1 MEQINQNSQHQT
13 NKVVGLAVHIEG
25 DKSGFVS
32 KAAIDKFKT
41 GIKST
46 QLYNL
51 QDLINKYVKSEF
63 QLTQVSKSETEVKF
77 SLVEKPK
84 AKQPVIINDSKQKLR
99 EKLRE
104 KYNTRTNSSAN
115 ETKYSIGQEN
125 SSVMIK
131 DVIKLIQEKHPT
143 HRIIDIT
150 NILDPDTYVE
160 YQKANYF
167 TNIVMVAERTESNQQ
182 VFVPRSNSEKSNIM
196 VMSQGSFRTFNYE
209 LMNLV
214 IDSVVEII
222 KTN

>member
-1 MEQINQNSQHQT
+1 MEQINQISQHQT

-51 QDLINKYVKSEF
+51 EDLINKYVKSEF

-104 KYNTRTNSSAN
+104 KYN
-115 ETKYSIGQEN
+115 KIVQL
-125 SSVMIK
+125 M
-131 DVIKLIQEKHPT
+131 KL
-143 HRIIDIT
+143 
-150 NILDPDTYVE
+150 NIL
-160 YQKANYF
+160 
-167 TNIVMVAERTESNQQ
+167 
-182 VFVPRSNSEKSNIM
+182 
-196 VMSQGSFRTFNYE
+196 
-209 LMNLV
+209 LV
-214 IDSVVEII
+214 KKIHLS
-222 KTN
+222 